1 MIRLTPRATRTDTLF
16 PYTTLFRCVRYD
28 ERQRLIPEP
37 ARSASG
43 YRQYAQD
50 DVTRLNCI
58 RRAKTL
64 GFTREEIGELMAISG
79 NYSDD
84 MNEMRN
90 ASARKLEVV
99 EERLAELTRMRD
111 ALRGLVDAC
120 PGHGPLET
128 CPIMARSEEHT
139 SELHSLMRL
148 SYAVF

>member
-1 MIRLTPRATRTDTLF
+1 MNIGQLARQAGVPIDT
-16 PYTTLFRCVRYD
+16 VRYY

-50 DVTRLNCI
+50 DVTRLNFI

-64 GFTREEIGELMAISG
+64 GFTLEEIGELMAISI
-79 NYSDD
+79 NYSND
-84 MNEMRN
+84 MNEMRKK
-90 ASARKLEVV
+90 ASMKLEVV

-111 ALRGLVDAC
+111 ALSGLVEAC

-128 CPIMARSEEHT
+128 CPIMAALTTDHDGNEAADRSART
-139 SELHSLMRL
+139 
-148 SYAVF
+148 